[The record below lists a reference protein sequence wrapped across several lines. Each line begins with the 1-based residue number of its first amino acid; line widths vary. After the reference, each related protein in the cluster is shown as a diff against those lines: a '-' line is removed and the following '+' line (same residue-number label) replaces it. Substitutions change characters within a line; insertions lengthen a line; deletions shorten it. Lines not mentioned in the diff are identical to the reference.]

1 MKTLRLRLPTKQR
14 GSFYTTLL
22 TLVVFGTLATCGLK
36 IAPAYIDN
44 NTVRHVMEGIVTSS
58 DIKEM
63 SLGEIRQ
70 TLAKSLITNNI
81 RQFDTSTVVLVKEG
95 DHEYVEINYETRVHL
110 ISNLDAVVVHNN
122 RFNKF

>member
-1 MKTLRLRLPTKQR
+1 MKTLQWSSPTKQR

-22 TLVVFGTLATCGLK
+22 TVVIFGVLVTCGLK
-36 IAPAYIDN
+36 ITPAYIDN
-44 NTVRHVMEGIVTSS
+44 NTVKHVMEGIATSS

-70 TLAKSLITNNI
+70 SLAKSLITNNI
-81 RQFDTSTVVLVKEG
+81 RQFDASKVVLVKDG
-95 DHEYVEINYETRVHL
+95 DYEYIEINYETRVHL
-110 ISNLDAVVVHNN
+110 ISNIDAVVVHNN